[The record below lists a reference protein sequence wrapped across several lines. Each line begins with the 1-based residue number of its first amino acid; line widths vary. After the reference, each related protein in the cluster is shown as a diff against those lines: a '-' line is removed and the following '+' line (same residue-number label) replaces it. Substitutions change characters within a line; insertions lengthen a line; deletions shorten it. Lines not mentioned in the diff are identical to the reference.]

1 MRRNDRVVHNLSD
14 FVRKLV
20 HDIQEC
26 GQPVWFRGQASKDW
40 KLVPSIARNPDIPPE
55 MNLIKKFKQSASIL
69 LNPLPTNLI
78 DWLFIMQH
86 HGAPTRLLDWT
97 ESPLVA
103 SYFAAD
109 NVKEDISKDG
119 VVWALLPVELNKLA
133 NIYPDYSFDIPSF
146 SEDKVTDT
154 YSPESFAGELT
165 SNLSPLAIMAPRNS
179 ARMQIQ
185 LSVFTINHRNNT
197 PIENTGDKHHVW
209 RYIIPEADKAS
220 FKDDLKY
227 IGLGRFQLFPEL
239 QSIGDLLRP

>member
-1 MRRNDRVVHNLSD
+1 M
-14 FVRKLV
+14 RKLV

-40 KLVPSIARNPDIPPE
+40 KLVPSIARDPNIPPE

-109 NVKEDISKDG
+109 DVKEDISKDG

-146 SEDKVTDT
+146 SEDKVAET
-154 YSPESFAGELT
+154 YSPESFAGEST
-165 SNLSPLAIMAPRNS
+165 SNLSPLAVMAPRNS
-179 ARMQIQ
+179 ARMQVQ
-185 LSVFTINHRNNT
+185 LSVFTINHRNNN
-197 PIENTGDKHHVW
+197 PIEDIGDKRHVW
-209 RYIIPEADKAS
+209 RYIIPEADKAN
-220 FKDDLKY
+220 FKNELKD